1 METAAEPLLPSSHPP
16 YDTINPT
23 AADRATDTI
32 KMGSRSS
39 WLFYA
44 VASGAC
50 ASFNGVFAK
59 LTTTELTG
67 TIAANISSFLHLGA
81 GSSVVEYLI
90 RAIFF
95 ALNLAFNAIMWF
107 LFTRALTLHTS
118 TTRVSIV
125 NTSSNFMLT
134 ALLGLVIFSESLP
147 PLWWVGAGALV
158 VGNVIIGRRIEGGDE
173 GKVAGERERRE
184 SGRSHDGA
192 RGEDVEEELLA
203 GMEVETED
211 LVLKGGPQGQF
222 EQAEG
227 KELK

>member
-1 METAAEPLLPSSHPP
+1 MSCS
-16 YDTINPT
+16 
-23 AADRATDTI
+23 
-32 KMGSRSS
+32 
-39 WLFYA
+39 
-44 VASGAC
+44 
-50 ASFNGVFAK
+50 K
-59 LTTTELTG
+59 LTL
-67 TIAANISSFLHLGA
+67 
-81 GSSVVEYLI
+81 YQ
-90 RAIFF
+90 IFF

-184 SGRSHDGA
+184 SGRNHDGA
-192 RGEDVEEELLA
+192 SGEDVEDGLLI
-203 GMEVETED
+203 GMEGEAED
-211 LVLKGGPQGQF
+211 LVLKGRLQGEF
-222 EQAEG
+222 EERVGREGTEG
-227 KELK
+227 KNLK